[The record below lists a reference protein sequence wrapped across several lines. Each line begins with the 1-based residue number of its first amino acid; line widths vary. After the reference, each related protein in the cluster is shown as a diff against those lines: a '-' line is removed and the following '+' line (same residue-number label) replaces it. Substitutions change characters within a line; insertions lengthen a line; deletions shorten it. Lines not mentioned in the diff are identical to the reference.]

1 MRNRLGTVDE
11 SGGGAAE
18 DHVYERDKFAERI
31 YGYKSVAETVAFI
44 TMWLTRQKL

>member
-18 DHVYERDKFAERI
+18 DQVYERDNYF
-31 YGYKSVAETVAFI
+31 YS
-44 TMWLTRQKL
+44 